1 MSPTVQ
7 PCAVEVPPRNK
18 GGPGQAMFLLL
29 NSGSFW
35 VYLKQASFGWASLGG
50 EGVERVGD
58 SGFTLAALLPQ
69 LTINEAAAQFC
80 MRDNTLL
87 LRRVELF
94 SLSRQVARESTYL
107 SSLKGSR

>member
-1 MSPTVQ
+1 MGLPLVVRGKQLESQELTL
-7 PCAVEVPPRNK
+7 AV
-18 GGPGQAMFLLL
+18 LLL
-29 NSGSFW
+29 
-35 VYLKQASFGWASLGG
+35 
-50 EGVERVGD
+50 
-58 SGFTLAALLPQ
+58 Q

>member
-1 MSPTVQ
+1 MSD
-7 PCAVEVPPRNK
+7 
-18 GGPGQAMFLLL
+18 
-29 NSGSFW
+29 
-35 VYLKQASFGWASLGG
+35 G
-50 EGVERVGD
+50 EGCEEVWAGQWGVRIL
-58 SGFTLAALLPQ
+58 TLGWPSSQ

>member
-1 MSPTVQ
+1 
-7 PCAVEVPPRNK
+7 
-18 GGPGQAMFLLL
+18 MFWLL
-29 NSGSFW
+29 S
-35 VYLKQASFGWASLGG
+35 
-50 EGVERVGD
+50 
-58 SGFTLAALLPQ
+58 PQ